1 VNQDAELYM
10 LDVAHVIVC
19 RCESV
24 CKLDDKLRE
33 MDREITVNPLYIQKV
48 LLVIFHSLHVSCGY
62 GTLLYGCKQPTCDIA
77 RMCRVLGLH
86 DDDVPGSSKFSS
98 LRRCVTPSSS
108 SGLLRTTIRLFC
120 VGVSQMLVSKI
131 CKRVAERVHN

>member
-1 VNQDAELYM
+1 MQ
-10 LDVAHVIVC
+10 
-19 RCESV
+19 
-24 CKLDDKLRE
+24 LDDKLRE

-48 LLVIFHSLHVSCGY
+48 LLVTFHLLHVSCGY

-77 RMCRVLGLH
+77 RMCRVLDFTMTMCL
-86 DDDVPGSSKFSS
+86 DRASF
-98 LRRCVTPSSS
+98 
-108 SGLLRTTIRLFC
+108 LLTALCNTIFIQRITSYNYKIVC